1 MHGTQKLPIVV
12 AGSGR
17 SGTTWIGNTLA
28 AAAGAFSIF
37 EPLAPWGIA
46 PPAGAVRLG
55 GAPGLYLPHDEP
67 HPEWVGLW
75 ADIFSGAASNAW
87 TRQDWRYV
95 PEQLSR
101 WKLAEK
107 VAYRLVGFRHP
118 FQVRLAQR
126 PLVKAIYSNLML
138 PWLARVHSFQL
149 VYIVRH
155 PCAVVA
161 SRLRLG
167 WPDSLEGIFR
177 QPELLRDYL
186 VEYEPIIRRAGTP
199 VERMAALW
207 CVENLIPLRNWDR
220 GWHLAC
226 YEYLTDTPVDE
237 FRRLVHS
244 LDLPFPEAALRS
256 ASRLSST
263 AGPSAGREI
272 PWHAQLS
279 EADGDC
285 VLRTCAEFGLDFYG
299 RSFKPICNPV
309 EWANRPAAVES
320 QRPSCRASGSNG
332 WGVGVRECWSSGV
345 TE

>member
-1 MHGTQKLPIVV
+1 MHGTKEVPIIV

-28 AAAGAFSIF
+28 AAAGAYSIF

-46 PPAGAVRLG
+46 PPAGAVQLSG
-55 GAPGLYLPHDEP
+55 SPGVYLPPGEP
-67 HPEWVGLW
+67 HPEWARLW
-75 ADIFSGAASNAW
+75 VDLFSGAASNAW

-95 PEQLSR
+95 PAQLSR

-107 VAYRLVGFRHP
+107 AAYRLVGFRHP
-118 FQVRLAQR
+118 LQVRLARR
-126 PLVKAIYSNLML
+126 PLVKAIYTNLML

-149 VYIVRH
+149 VYVVRH

-167 WPDSLEGIFR
+167 WPDSLEGIFL

-186 VEYEPIIRRAGTP
+186 VEYEPIIQRAATP
-199 VERMAALW
+199 VERMTVLW
-207 CVENLIPLRNWDR
+207 CVENLVPLRNWEP
-220 GWHLAC
+220 GWRLAC
-226 YEYLTDTPVDE
+226 YEYLTDTPVEE
-237 FRRLVHS
+237 FSRLVHS
-244 LDLPFPEAALRS
+244 LELPFPRAALRS

-279 EADGDC
+279 EADGDR
-285 VLRTCAEFGLDFYG
+285 VLGICAEFGLDFYG
-299 RSFKPICNPV
+299 RSFKPICNPL
-309 EWANRPAAVES
+309 EWVSRPAAVECE
-320 QRPSCRASGSNG
+320 RPARRATGANG
-332 WGVGVRECWSSGV
+332 RGVGVRECWSGGV
-345 TE
+345 VE